1 MIMSLEEKK
10 QEVIEDFSVYD
21 EWLDKYEYLIEL
33 GKTLEAYPEEE
44 KTEDKLIKGCQSRV
58 WLDYEQKDGK
68 LYFRADSDAIITK
81 GIISLLLSVYS
92 GRTPAEIAADDFDF
106 VEKIGL
112 KENLSPTRANGL
124 VSMIDTIKWI
134 ANDAAAKEQMAGQA
148 GHDEKTQAGH
158 DGAVIPGSTGNP
170 SKDVLS
176 AEDVAALQPL
186 YADVI
191 LALKQV
197 YDPEIPVNI
206 YDLGL
211 IYELNIDK
219 DRKVSIVMTFTAPN
233 CPMADE
239 VMHEVEDS
247 VKQVPGVTG
256 CSIEL
261 TFEPV
266 WDRSMLSEE
275 ARVDLGL
282 DYEEDDYGK
291 LS

>member
-1 MIMSLEEKK
+1 MSLEEKK
-10 QEVIEDFSVYD
+10 QAVIEEFSMYD

-33 GKTLEAYPEEE
+33 GKALEAYPEEE
-44 KTEDKLIKGCQSRV
+44 KTEEKLIKGCQSRV
-58 WLDYEQKDGK
+58 WLDYELKDGK

-81 GIISLLLSVYS
+81 GIISLLISVYS
-92 GRTPAEIAADDFDF
+92 GRTPAEIAADDFGF
-106 VEKIGL
+106 VESIGL

-124 VSMIDTIKWI
+124 VSMIDTIKWV
-134 ANDAAAKEQMAGQA
+134 ANEMAAKAKTAAGQA
-148 GHDEKTQAGH
+148 DQGG
-158 DGAVIPGSTGNP
+158 
-170 SKDVLS
+170 VLT

-219 DRKVSIVMTFTAPN
+219 ERKVSILMTFTAPN

-239 VMHEVEDS
+239 VVHEVEES
-247 VKQVPGVTG
+247 VKRVPGVTG

-291 LS
+291 LE